1 MSIKDLLEI
10 KTGELLAKTEDL
22 KESNESLRL
31 LNQAIRIKAEETKD
45 SRKSLTES
53 EEKLVTVVDKLA
65 ETNERFEITNKEI
78 RKVTEELIEANERI
92 KQFVLKQKDFIDIT
106 SHEIRTPTQAILG
119 YGEILISQPQT
130 NVEYIKLIMQ
140 NAVRIQKLLPNILD
154 MAKIDNDSLILTKE
168 KFNLDAL
175 VSSIIQ
181 DFKIQI
187 SHSKKNLDIFYD
199 TKLQVE
205 GGRGG
210 EEEEKEK
217 GTFIEADRDRMT
229 QLIVNLLDNAIK
241 FTDAGTIVVTIN
253 KSESHKQVE
262 DSNDHHHKEIIV
274 RIKDVGKG
282 IDSQI
287 RSKVFL
293 KSFSTF
299 DSRGTGLGL
308 FICEA
313 IVKAHGGN
321 IWFESNIDGKG
332 VTFSFS
338 LPLTSR
344 QV

>member
-31 LNQAIRIKAEETKD
+31 LNQAIRIKTEEIKN
-45 SRKSLTES
+45 SRKALTES
-53 EEKLVTVVDKLA
+53 EEKLVTAVDKLA
-65 ETNERFEITNKEI
+65 ETNERFAITNTELIKSS
-78 RKVTEELIEANERI
+78 EELIEANERI
-92 KQFVLKQKDFIDIT
+92 KQLVLRQKDFIDIT
-106 SHEIRTPTQAILG
+106 AHEIRTPTQSILG
-119 YGEILISQPQT
+119 YVEILISQPQT
-130 NVEYIKLIMQ
+130 NVEYLKLIMQ
-140 NAVRIQKLLPNILD
+140 NAVRVQKILSNILD

-175 VSSIIQ
+175 VSLIIQ

-199 TKLQVE
+199 TKLQVD
-205 GGRGG
+205 GGGG

-217 GTFIEADRDRMT
+217 GTFIEADRDKIT
-229 QLIVNLLDNAIK
+229 QVIVNLLDNAIK

-253 KSESHKQVE
+253 KNECHKHVE

-299 DSRGTGLGL
+299 DSGGTGLGL
-308 FICEA
+308 FVCKA
-313 IVKAHGGN
+313 IVEAHGGN
-321 IWFESNIDGKG
+321 IWVESNIDEKG

-338 LPLTSR
+338 LPFVSR

>member
-1 MSIKDLLEI
+1 MSIKNLLDI

-31 LNQAIRIKAEETKD
+31 LNQAIRIKTEEIKN
-45 SRKSLTES
+45 SRKALTES
-53 EEKLVTVVDKLA
+53 EEKLVTAVDKLA
-65 ETNERFEITNKEI
+65 ETNERFAITN
-78 RKVTEELIEANERI
+78 TELIKSSEEIIEASERI
-92 KQFVLKQKDFIDIT
+92 KQLVLRQKDFIDIT
-106 SHEIRTPTQAILG
+106 AHEIRTPTQAILG
-119 YGEILISQPQT
+119 YVEILISQPQT
-130 NVEYIKLIMQ
+130 NVEYLKLIMQ
-140 NAVRIQKLLPNILD
+140 NAVRVQKILSNILD

-205 GGRGG
+205 GG
-210 EEEEKEK
+210 EEEKEK
-217 GTFIEADRDRMT
+217 GTFIEADRDRIT
-229 QLIVNLLDNAIK
+229 QVIVNLLDNAIK

-299 DSRGTGLGL
+299 DSGGTGLGL
-308 FICEA
+308 FVCKA
-313 IVKAHGGN
+313 IVEAHGGN
-321 IWFESNIDGKG
+321 IWVESNTDKKG

-338 LPLTSR
+338 LPIVSR